1 MSEKGHELELSDE
14 QREEVRQM
22 LAKFGAKKEKQKEIK
37 QKQRADQ
44 RVLDPD
50 PLEES
55 PAGSTIE
62 WTELTAKTRRYP
74 IVRETRAIFCPY
86 IIDKIPLTKEEL
98 NRHIELIGM
107 DITSQNTT
115 LTVCSVTQADPVRVF
130 QIQTSGDES
139 AIIIDTTRYIV

>member
-1 MSEKGHELELSDE
+1 MSEKGHDLELSDE

-22 LAKFGAKKEKQKEIK
+22 LAKFGAKKDKQKEIK

-74 IVRETRAIFCPY
+74 IVRETRATFGPY
-86 IIDKIPLTKEEL
+86 IMDKIPLTTEEL

-107 DITSQNTT
+107 DITSQNAT

-139 AIIIDTTRYIV
+139 ALIIDTTRYIV

>member
-139 AIIIDTTRYIV
+139 ALIIDTTRYIV

>member
-1 MSEKGHELELSDE
+1 MSEKGSNLELSDE

-37 QKQRADQ
+37 QKQRADL

-139 AIIIDTTRYIV
+139 ALIIDTTRYIV

>member
-22 LAKFGAKKEKQKEIK
+22 LAKFGAKKDKQKEIK

-74 IVRETRAIFCPY
+74 IVRETRATFCPY
-86 IIDKIPLTKEEL
+86 IMDKIPLTKEEL

-107 DITSQNTT
+107 DITSQNAT

-139 AIIIDTTRYIV
+139 ALIIDTTRYIV

>member
-55 PAGSTIE
+55 PTGSTIE

-115 LTVCSVTQADPVRVF
+115 LTICSVTQADPVRVF

-139 AIIIDTTRYIV
+139 ALIIDTTRYIV